1 MMNAWQ
7 RHENKALWQAPKE
20 MKSPKQACTPILRCF
35 LIFLPKCNGN
45 DALISKQRW
54 GKLNIPM
61 WRTQSWV
68 RSFDHLQNQ
77 LQANQTLQCK
87 TCKSVVWTHKTSRKH
102 VGGDL
107 KVLIQVITFWTG
119 HPNSGNRSKNWSMG
133 WHQGEDCRARE
144 VTSSVKGQ
152 HPERGKCLQTLHPKW
167 LIYITCKELKGVN
180 DNNISHTWCN
190 LKMIK

>member
-1 MMNAWQ
+1 MKIKHCDRHPKKWRAQSRPAPLFWDASWYSSQNAMEMMLSSVNSAGENWISPCGGLNLECDLLITYKINSKPTKHFNA
-7 RHENKALWQAPKE
+7 RPVNLLCE
-20 MKSPKQACTPILRCF
+20 PIK
-35 LIFLPKCNGN
+35 PVG
-45 DALISKQRW
+45 S
-54 GKLNIPM
+54 M
-61 WRTQSWV
+61 W
-68 RSFDHLQNQ
+68 
-77 LQANQTLQCK
+77 
-87 TCKSVVWTHKTSRKH
+87 
-102 VGGDL
+102 GGDL

-152 HPERGKCLQTLHPKW
+152 YPERGKCLQTLHPKW

-190 LKMIK
+190 LKMIE